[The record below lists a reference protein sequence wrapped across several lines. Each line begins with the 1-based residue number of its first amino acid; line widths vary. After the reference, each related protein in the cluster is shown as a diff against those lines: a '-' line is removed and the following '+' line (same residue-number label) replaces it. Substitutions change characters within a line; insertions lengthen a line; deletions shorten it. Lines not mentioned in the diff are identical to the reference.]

1 MSSGVVALTLKQ
13 ENQQTVSQA
22 TGSEQV
28 IQLLQQNFKLE
39 KVRSHITKQNFKQ
52 PTLHLWKPKEYY
64 IHKHS
69 RFFLKFLSWNHFI
82 SCNKYS
88 SISCFSHLRIICII
102 TQFCPLCRI
111 VFHSSLYCVLSK
123 HTAVQFNRWK
133 RKMFRYLPVVP
144 SNATQ
149 VSAY

>member
-52 PTLHLWKPKEYY
+52 PTLHL
-64 IHKHS
+64 
-69 RFFLKFLSWNHFI
+69 
-82 SCNKYS
+82 
-88 SISCFSHLRIICII
+88 
-102 TQFCPLCRI
+102 
-111 VFHSSLYCVLSK
+111 
-123 HTAVQFNRWK
+123 
-133 RKMFRYLPVVP
+133 
-144 SNATQ
+144 
-149 VSAY
+149 